1 MKFFRVNPNVI
12 KESIGQKTPIK
23 QLDEIELIEASLDD
37 NLGQEVKIPKDVL
50 DSFKIK
56 DTLNP
61 KIWENFK
68 LNPEVQTKLIKIANE
83 FIKEMKLP
91 KGFKLDD
98 IIFTGS
104 LANYNWSKFS
114 DIDLHIVLDYK
125 QFEGDPQMVEDF
137 FYAQKTLWNDTHDIT
152 VFDYPVELYAQDTNQ
167 ELVATAVYSVLKGK
181 WIKKPIRENFK
192 LDKEAIKNKAQK
204 FINKLKDIRD
214 DYKKDDFKAV
224 VDKVTKIKDKI
235 KQMRKAGLEGGGEFS
250 QENLVFKTLRRTPFM
265 DVLDSFKVKSFDKLM
280 SVMEI
285 HENVNKTFSYKFHQ
299 KDEDTFYI
307 SAKYKGQE
315 VGYIMMD
322 IMMNAYYY
330 FEDIMS
336 EDEYNE
342 LFPNDEFV
350 RIEWLK
356 VDPDYRG
363 KGISKQLLAMAL
375 DRIKKMGYNQVY
387 LNASPIGGDGLP
399 LNDLVNL
406 YKSFGFKEIINQG
419 NNIQMILNMDSLNE
433 VKYLPY
439 DDKAEMKAASAYP
452 SLSQASSRADIKQ
465 VRYRIAKAINAA
477 NQYKSANP
485 NDNYFVIPQEGDG
498 FYQVEFRHDGNIR
511 TKQIRP
517 SGDMEQRGGS
527 FQPSDVGTCKTYQ
540 NIARYCFVKAGKN
553 GRAVGASPAEDA
565 ANKALIIYQ
574 NEIMDFYKSGD
585 YGDENTPQ
593 YADSKMDDKIKLHKM
608 KKDLETKLRRRV
620 TDAEWQEFLNTGKEP
635 KPKSGLTMSP
645 EEKELFNK
653 QQAEKQARIDALKA
667 KMKR

>member
-1 MKFFRVNPNVI
+1 MKFFRANPNII
-12 KESIGQKTPIK
+12 KESVGQKTPIK

-61 KIWENFK
+61 KIWDNFE
-68 LNPEVQTKLIKIANE
+68 LNPKVHSQLIKIANE
-83 FIKEMKLP
+83 FIKELKLP

-125 QFEGDPQMVEDF
+125 QFDGDPQMIEDF
-137 FYAQKTLWNDTHDIT
+137 FYLQKTLWNDTHDMT
-152 VFDYPVELYAQDTNQ
+152 VFDYPVELYAQDTNA
-167 ELVATAVYSVLKGK
+167 ELVATAVYSVLKDK
-181 WIKKPIRENFK
+181 WIRKPVREDFK
-192 LDKEAIKNKAQK
+192 VDKESIKNKAQK

-214 DYKKDDFKAV
+214 DYKKDDFQAV

-235 KQMRKAGLEGGGEFS
+235 KAMRKAGLEGGGEYS

-265 DVLDSFKVKSFDKLM
+265 DVLDSFKVKAFDKLM
-280 SVMEI
+280 SVVE
-285 HENVNKTFSYKFHQ
+285 
-299 KDEDTFYI
+299 
-307 SAKYKGQE
+307 A
-315 VGYIMMD
+315 
-322 IMMNAYYY
+322 
-330 FEDIMS
+330 
-336 EDEYNE
+336 
-342 LFPNDEFV
+342 
-350 RIEWLK
+350 
-356 VDPDYRG
+356 
-363 KGISKQLLAMAL
+363 
-375 DRIKKMGYNQVY
+375 
-387 LNASPIGGDGLP
+387 
-399 LNDLVNL
+399 
-406 YKSFGFKEIINQG
+406 
-419 NNIQMILNMDSLNE
+419 LNE

-452 SLSQASSRADIKQ
+452 SLSKSSSRADIKQ

-511 TKQIRP
+511 TKLVRP
-517 SGDMEQRGGS
+517 SGDMDQMGGK

-593 YADSKMDDKIKLHKM
+593 YADSKMDDKIKQRKL

-620 TDAEWQEFLNTGKEP
+620 TDAEWQEYLATGQEP

-645 EEKELFNK
+645 QEKEEFYK

>member
-1 MKFFRVNPNVI
+1 VVFPNIYKEILHIMKFFRVNPNTI

-61 KIWENFK
+61 KIWDDFK
-68 LNPEVQTKLIKIANE
+68 LNPKVHTQLIKIANE
-83 FIKEMKLP
+83 FIKELKLP

-125 QFEGDPQMVEDF
+125 QFEGDPKMIEDF
-137 FYAQKTLWNDTHDIT
+137 FYLQKTLWNDTHDMT
-152 VFDYPVELYAQDTNQ
+152 VFDYPVELYAQDTNAK
-167 ELVATAVYSVLKGK
+167 LVATAVYSVLKDK
-181 WIKKPIRENFK
+181 WIRKPVREDFK
-192 LDKEAIKNKAQK
+192 IDKESIKNKAQK

-214 DYKKDDFKAV
+214 DYKKDDYQAV

-235 KQMRKAGLEGGGEFS
+235 KAMRKAGLEGGGEFS

-265 DVLDSFKVKSFDKLM
+265 DVLDSFKVKAFDKLM
-280 SVMEI
+280 SVMETI
-285 HENVNKTFSYKFHQ
+285 
-299 KDEDTFYI
+299 
-307 SAKYKGQE
+307 
-315 VGYIMMD
+315 
-322 IMMNAYYY
+322 
-330 FEDIMS
+330 
-336 EDEYNE
+336 
-342 LFPNDEFV
+342 
-350 RIEWLK
+350 
-356 VDPDYRG
+356 
-363 KGISKQLLAMAL
+363 
-375 DRIKKMGYNQVY
+375 
-387 LNASPIGGDGLP
+387 
-399 LNDLVNL
+399 
-406 YKSFGFKEIINQG
+406 
-419 NNIQMILNMDSLNE
+419 NE

-439 DDKAEMKAASAYP
+439 DDKAEIKAASAYP
-452 SLSQASSRADIKQ
+452 SLSQSSNRADIKQ

-477 NQYKSANP
+477 NQYKSTNP
-485 NDNYFVIPQEGDG
+485 NDNYFVLPQEGDG
-498 FYQVEFRHDGNIR
+498 FYQVEFRHDGNIK
-511 TKQIRP
+511 TKHIRP
-517 SGDMEQRGGS
+517 SGDMGQIGGS
-527 FQPSDVGTCKTYQ
+527 FQPSDIGTCKTYQ

-574 NEIMDFYKSGD
+574 NEIMDFFKSGD

-593 YADSKMDDKIKLHKM
+593 YADAKMDDKIKQRKL

-620 TDAEWQEFLNTGKEP
+620 TDAEWQEFLATGQEP

-645 EEKELFNK
+645 EEKEAFYK
-653 QQAEKQARIDALKA
+653 QQAEKQAKIDALKA